1 MRSCLDMWS
10 REHAEPFDCVD
21 VTNDSKLLVTT
32 RFAADQSCDCEMTC
46 HSLRIKGILD
56 KGHEVVR
63 SAQCVFCFVSLFVC
77 FVPQELEL
85 LSVRESVELLSAVAQ
100 LDTSEV
106 SPCMIEL
113 VRQHAVIAAADDLS
127 CVTDCCHVCVRVVSG
142 SALWALA
149 ALSEYRGQSCAHLR
163 W

>member
-21 VTNDSKLLVTT
+21 ATNDSKLLVTT
-32 RFAADQSCDCEMTC
+32 RFAAEQSCYCQMTC

-63 SAQCVFCFVSLFVC
+63 SAQCDLCRYYLFCL
-77 FVPQELEL
+77 QELEL

-106 SPCMIEL
+106 SPCMIEI
-113 VRQHAVIAAADDLS
+113 VRQHAVIAAADLELHD
-127 CVTDCCHVCVRVVSG
+127 
-142 SALWALA
+142 
-149 ALSEYRGQSCAHLR
+149 
-163 W
+163 

>member
-1 MRSCLDMWS
+1 MR
-10 REHAEPFDCVD
+10 
-21 VTNDSKLLVTT
+21 
-32 RFAADQSCDCEMTC
+32 C

-63 SAQCVFCFVSLFVC
+63 SAQCVFVLCVLFIS

-106 SPCMIEL
+106 SPCMIEI
-113 VRQHAVIAAADDLS
+113 VRHPSLLPVPELS
-127 CVTDCCHVCVRVVSG
+127 T
-142 SALWALA
+142 AQL
-149 ALSEYRGQSCAHLR
+149 ELR
-163 W
+163 D

>member
-1 MRSCLDMWS
+1 MWS

-21 VTNDSKLLVTT
+21 ATNDSKLLVTT
-32 RFAADQSCDCEMTC
+32 RFAAEQSCYCQMTC

-63 SAQCVFCFVSLFVC
+63 SAQCVLFCVLFVC

-106 SPCMIEL
+106 SPCMIEI
-113 VRQHAVIAAADDLS
+113 VRQHAVIAAADL
-127 CVTDCCHVCVRVVSG
+127 
-142 SALWALA
+142 
-149 ALSEYRGQSCAHLR
+149 ELR
-163 W
+163 D

>member
-1 MRSCLDMWS
+1 M
-10 REHAEPFDCVD
+10 
-21 VTNDSKLLVTT
+21 
-32 RFAADQSCDCEMTC
+32 
-46 HSLRIKGILD
+46 
-56 KGHEVVR
+56 
-63 SAQCVFCFVSLFVC
+63 CFVLCVLFIS

-106 SPCMIEL
+106 SPCMIEI
-113 VRQHAVIAAADDLS
+113 VRQHTVIAAADDWS